1 MPTRRRSDPPEGST
15 PTNLPEGTT
24 TSAAPQQREG
34 QRRDGQRRD
43 GQRREGPRSRRAR
56 EPAAP
61 QSPGEAEVE
70 AAAENLELADAT
82 AVDLDEP
89 GRFGEAQAAAVIA
102 PVVDAAWQPRA
113 RSEEQLLALVER
125 LPDLPGVYVMRD
137 RKGTIVYV
145 GKARR
150 LRARVRQYFN
160 GTDTRHFVPFLAGTL
175 GDIETVVTSNDK
187 EALLLE
193 NNLIKR
199 HKPRFNVKLRDD
211 KQFLV
216 LRLDPKAKWPRLEL
230 VRRMRQDGSYY
241 FGPYHSAN
249 SARHTLRVVNRY
261 FKLRTCTDYTLAHR
275 SRPCLQHQIGRCP
288 APCVYPVDA
297 GAYAAQV
304 KNVGLFLNGRHKDL
318 VQSLRTQMDA
328 AAESLEFE
336 AAARLRDQLA
346 AIETSLERQTVD
358 DSSAIDQDV
367 IGMYREGGQV
377 EFVVMHVR
385 QGKLLGNRSF
395 SARGMELPDAE
406 VLGSFLLAYYDD
418 APTIPDELI
427 LPSPLVEDDE
437 APLKAWLREDS
448 GRKVA
453 IVVPERGDRKK
464 LLALAQKNAASCFAT
479 RRNRQEDSDQ
489 ALTALKQRLGLSR
502 LPRVIECYD
511 ISHIQGSD
519 TVASMVVFENGAAAR
534 KRYRSFKIR
543 GLEGLAQG
551 TRQNDDF
558 ASMAEVLGRRL
569 RRGLASEPGPQTED
583 DGADEPGSSWA
594 LPDLIVIDG
603 GKGQLGR
610 VLAMMRDLG
619 ITVGQGGVDVVSLA
633 KERKVELGRGKSAL
647 QQLREHKAR
656 LKANP
661 PKGLL
666 RAEDAPTGP
675 TLAQRIHAEA
685 AAAAALREAA
695 ANAATGDA
703 SARAS
708 DASAATS
715 DANAIASDARA
726 ATGDASEAANDASVA
741 ANDASAAAN
750 DASAATRGGSTSASD
765 ASAVMADGSAQTG
778 DADAATDAAG
788 DASPG
793 ADAPAP
799 VEPQRPG
806 QTYQDYVVQAGEDD
820 AGDAEVR
827 PERVFVPGAKDA
839 IRLRPGSSE
848 LFLLTQIRDEA
859 HRFAITHHRKRRGKR
874 ALHSALDDV
883 PGVGP
888 SLKKALLQAFG
899 SVAAIAAADDAA
911 LTAVKGVGPAL
922 ARKLRESLGSGPA

>member
-1 MPTRRRSDPPEGST
+1 MSTRPRNGSPPEPT
-15 PTNLPEGTT
+15 P
-24 TSAAPQQREG
+24 
-34 QRRDGQRRD
+34 
-43 GQRREGPRSRRAR
+43 
-56 EPAAP
+56 EPAAEGAKTSAP
-61 QSPGEAEVE
+61 RQSRRTRKPKAEPVGEAEVE
-70 AAAENLELADAT
+70 SAAENLELADAM
-82 AVDLDEP
+82 AIDLDEP
-89 GRFGEAQAAAVIA
+89 GRFSPAHAAATIA
-102 PVVDAAWQPRA
+102 PVVDAAWEPRA
-113 RSEEQLLALVER
+113 RSEEQLLELVER

-160 GTDTRHFVPFLAGTL
+160 GTDTRHFVPFLSGLL

-199 HKPRFNVKLRDD
+199 HRPRFNVKLRDD

-216 LRLDPKAKWPRLEL
+216 LRLDPKANWPRLEL
-230 VRRMRQDGSYY
+230 VRRMRQDGASY

-288 APCVYPVDA
+288 APCVYPVEPA
-297 GAYAAQV
+297 AYHGQV
-304 KNVGLFLNGRHKDL
+304 KNVSLFLDGRHKDL
-318 VQSLRTQMDA
+318 VTALKGQMEA
-328 AAESLEFE
+328 AAAALEFE
-336 AAARLRDQLA
+336 SAARLRDQLT
-346 AIETSLERQTVD
+346 AIETSLEHQQVVD
-358 DSSAIDQDV
+358 INSLDQDV

-377 EFVVMHVR
+377 EFVVLHVR

-418 APTIPDELI
+418 APTIPDEVI
-427 LPSPLVEDDE
+427 LPTPLVEDDE
-437 APLKAWLREDS
+437 MPLKAWLREDS

-453 IVVPERGDRKK
+453 ILVPERGDRKK
-464 LLALAQKNAASCFAT
+464 LLGLAQKNAASSFAS
-479 RRNRQEDSDQ
+479 RRNRQQDSDQ
-489 ALTALKQRLGLSR
+489 ALTSLKQRLGLSR

-519 TVASMVVFENGAAAR
+519 TVASMVVFVDGVADR

-543 GLEGLAQG
+543 GLDGLAQG
-551 TRQNDDF
+551 DRQNDDF

-569 RRGLASEPGPQTED
+569 RRGLAK
-583 DGADEPGSSWA
+583 EPGSDSEGESPEDSRDAWA
-594 LPDLIVIDG
+594 LPDLLVIDG

-610 VLAMMRDLG
+610 VLAMMRDLEIPIGAGG
-619 ITVGQGGVDVVSLA
+619 IDVVSLA
-633 KERKVELGRGKSAL
+633 KERKVDIGRGKSAL

-656 LKANP
+656 LRAKP
-661 PKGLL
+661 MPGVLT
-666 RAEDAPTGP
+666 AEDAPNGP
-675 TLAQRIHAEA
+675 TLAQQLQAEGQA
-685 AAAAALREAA
+685 AAAQRAA
-695 ANAATGDA
+695 AATGSESTPAALEVA
-703 SARAS
+703 SPVIKE
-708 DASAATS
+708 AATS
-715 DANAIASDARA
+715 EAAS
-726 ATGDASEAANDASVA
+726 SEAISSEATSSGVVP
-741 ANDASAAAN
+741 SA
-750 DASAATRGGSTSASD
+750 DES
-765 ASAVMADGSAQTG
+765 
-778 DADAATDAAG
+778 
-788 DASPG
+788 
-793 ADAPAP
+793 
-799 VEPQRPG
+799 RPG
-806 QTYQDYVVQAGEDD
+806 ETFQDYILKAEEEDP
-820 AGDAEVR
+820 ADAEVR

-848 LFLLTQIRDEA
+848 LFLMTQIRDEA

-874 ALHSALDDV
+874 ALHSALDEV

-888 SLKKALLQAFG
+888 ALKKALLQAFG

-911 LTAVKGVGPAL
+911 LTAIKGVGPSL
-922 ARKLRESLGSGPA
+922 ARKLRETLGTPV

>member
-1 MPTRRRSDPPEGST
+1 MRTRRRSGSPTEPT
-15 PTNLPEGTT
+15 PDSVPLG
-24 TSAAPQQREG
+24 AK
-34 QRRDGQRRD
+34 
-43 GQRREGPRSRRAR
+43 PRPAGSRRGR
-56 EPAAP
+56 KPAAEP
-61 QSPGEAEVE
+61 VGEAEVA
-70 AAAENLELADAT
+70 AAAENLELADAL

-89 GRFGEAQAAAVIA
+89 GRFGQAQAAATIA
-102 PVVDAAWQPRA
+102 PVVDAAWEPRA

-125 LPDLPGVYVMRD
+125 LPELPGVYVMRD
-137 RKGTIVYV
+137 RAGTIVYV

-160 GTDTRHFVPFLAGTL
+160 GTDHRHFVPFLAGLL

-199 HKPRFNVKLRDD
+199 HRPRFNVKLRDD

-230 VRRMRQDGSYY
+230 VRRMRQDGAHY

-288 APCVYPVDA
+288 APCVYPVEPA
-297 GAYAAQV
+297 TYHVQV
-304 KNVGLFLNGRHKDL
+304 KNVGLFLDGRHKDL
-318 VQSLRTQMDA
+318 VHALKGQMEA
-328 AAESLEFE
+328 AAAALEFE
-336 AAARLRDQLA
+336 TAARLRDQLT
-346 AIETSLERQTVD
+346 AIETSLEHQQVVD
-358 DSSAIDQDV
+358 SNALDQDV

-377 EFVVMHVR
+377 EFVVLHVR
-385 QGKLLGNRSF
+385 QGKLLGTRSF

-418 APTIPDELI
+418 APTIPDEVI
-427 LPSPLVEDDE
+427 LPTPLVEDDE
-437 APLKAWLREDS
+437 QPLKAWLREDS

-453 IVVPERGDRKK
+453 ILIPERGDRKK
-464 LLALAQKNAASCFAT
+464 LLGLAQKNAASSFAT
-479 RRNRQEDSDQ
+479 RRNRQEDSEQ
-489 ALTALKQRLGLSR
+489 ALTALRQRLGLSR

-519 TVASMVVFENGAAAR
+519 TVASMVVFVDGVAAR

-543 GLEGLAQG
+543 GLDGLAQG

-569 RRGLASEPGPQTED
+569 RRGLAHGAGPEAGPEIAGEGPED
-583 DGADEPGSSWA
+583 GRDGWA

-610 VLAMMRDLG
+610 VLAMMRDLE
-619 ITVGQGGVDVVSLA
+619 IPVGPGGVDVVSLA
-633 KERKVELGRGKSAL
+633 KERKVDIGRGKSAL

-656 LKANP
+656 LRARP
-661 PKGLL
+661 MPGVLT
-666 RAEDAPTGP
+666 AEDAPSGP
-675 TLAQRIHAEA
+675 TLAQQLQAEGE
-685 AAAAALREAA
+685 AAAALRAA
-695 ANAATGDA
+695 AATPGSE
-703 SARAS
+703 SAP
-708 DASAATS
+708 
-715 DANAIASDARA
+715 
-726 ATGDASEAANDASVA
+726 E
-741 ANDASAAAN
+741 
-750 DASAATRGGSTSASD
+750 
-765 ASAVMADGSAQTG
+765 
-778 DADAATDAAG
+778 
-788 DASPG
+788 G
-793 ADAPAP
+793 A
-799 VEPQRPG
+799 RPG
-806 QTYQDYVVQAGEDD
+806 QTFQDYVLQAEEEDP
-820 AGDAEVR
+820 ADAEVR
-827 PERVFVPGAKDA
+827 PERVFIPGAKDA

-848 LFLLTQIRDEA
+848 LYLMTQIRDEA

-874 ALHSALDDV
+874 ALHSALDEV

-888 SLKKALLQAFG
+888 ALKKTLLQTFG
-899 SVAAIAAADDAA
+899 SVAAIVAADDAA

-922 ARKLRESLGSGPA
+922 ARKLRETLGTPT

>member
-1 MPTRRRSDPPEGST
+1 MRTRRRSGSPTEPT
-15 PTNLPEGTT
+15 PDSVPLG
-24 TSAAPQQREG
+24 AK
-34 QRRDGQRRD
+34 
-43 GQRREGPRSRRAR
+43 PRPAGSRRGR
-56 EPAAP
+56 KPAAEP
-61 QSPGEAEVE
+61 VGEAEVA

-89 GRFGEAQAAAVIA
+89 GRFGQAQAAATIA
-102 PVVDAAWQPRA
+102 PVVDAAWEPRA

-125 LPDLPGVYVMRD
+125 LPELPGVYVMRD
-137 RKGTIVYV
+137 RAGTIVYV

-160 GTDTRHFVPFLAGTL
+160 GTDHRHFVPFLAGLL

-199 HKPRFNVKLRDD
+199 HRPRFNVKLRDD

-230 VRRMRQDGSYY
+230 VRRMRQDGAHY

-288 APCVYPVDA
+288 APCVYPVEPA
-297 GAYAAQV
+297 AYHVQV
-304 KNVGLFLNGRHKDL
+304 KNVGLFLDGRHKDL
-318 VQSLRTQMDA
+318 VHALKGQMEA
-328 AAESLEFE
+328 AAVALEFE
-336 AAARLRDQLA
+336 TAARLRDQLT
-346 AIETSLERQTVD
+346 AIETSLEHQQVVD
-358 DSSAIDQDV
+358 SNALDQDV

-377 EFVVMHVR
+377 EFVVLHVR
-385 QGKLLGNRSF
+385 QGKLLGTRSF

-418 APTIPDELI
+418 APTIPDEVI
-427 LPSPLVEDDE
+427 LPTPLVEDDE
-437 APLKAWLREDS
+437 QPLKAWLREDS

-453 IVVPERGDRKK
+453 ILIPERGDRKK
-464 LLALAQKNAASCFAT
+464 LLGLAQKNAASSFAT
-479 RRNRQEDSDQ
+479 RRNRQEDSEQ
-489 ALTALKQRLGLSR
+489 ALTALRQRLGLSR

-519 TVASMVVFENGAAAR
+519 TVASMVVFVDGVAAR

-543 GLEGLAQG
+543 GLDGLAQG

-569 RRGLASEPGPQTED
+569 RRGLAHGAGPEAGPEIAGESPED
-583 DGADEPGSSWA
+583 GRDGWA

-610 VLAMMRDLG
+610 VLAMMRDLE
-619 ITVGQGGVDVVSLA
+619 IPVGPGGVDVVSLA
-633 KERKVELGRGKSAL
+633 KERKVDIGRGKSAL

-656 LKANP
+656 LRARP
-661 PKGLL
+661 MPGVLT
-666 RAEDAPTGP
+666 AEDAPSGP
-675 TLAQRIHAEA
+675 TLAQQLQAEGE
-685 AAAAALREAA
+685 AAAALRAA
-695 ANAATGDA
+695 AATPGSE
-703 SARAS
+703 SAP
-708 DASAATS
+708 
-715 DANAIASDARA
+715 
-726 ATGDASEAANDASVA
+726 E
-741 ANDASAAAN
+741 
-750 DASAATRGGSTSASD
+750 
-765 ASAVMADGSAQTG
+765 
-778 DADAATDAAG
+778 
-788 DASPG
+788 G
-793 ADAPAP
+793 A
-799 VEPQRPG
+799 RPG
-806 QTYQDYVVQAGEDD
+806 QTFQDYVLQAEEEDP
-820 AGDAEVR
+820 ADAEVR
-827 PERVFVPGAKDA
+827 PERVFIPGAKDA

-848 LFLLTQIRDEA
+848 LYLMTQIRDEA

-874 ALHSALDDV
+874 ALHSALDEV

-888 SLKKALLQAFG
+888 ALKKTLLQTFG

-911 LTAVKGVGPAL
+911 LAAVKGVGPAL
-922 ARKLRESLGSGPA
+922 ARKLRETLGTPT

>member
-1 MPTRRRSDPPEGST
+1 MSPRRRNAPPSEPNTGSPAEGAKT
-15 PTNLPEGTT
+15 LYTIPRHRKPAPE
-24 TSAAPQQREG
+24 R
-34 QRRDGQRRD
+34 
-43 GQRREGPRSRRAR
+43 
-56 EPAAP
+56 
-61 QSPGEAEVE
+61 PGDAEVE
-70 AAAENLELADAT
+70 AAAENLELADMLAR
-82 AVDLDEP
+82 DLDEP
-89 GRFGEAQAAAVIA
+89 GRFGEAQAAALFA

-113 RSEEQLLALVER
+113 RSSEQLLALVER
-125 LPDLPGVYVMRD
+125 LPELPGVYVMRD

-160 GTDTRHFVPFLAGTL
+160 GTDTRMFVPFLADLL

-193 NNLIKR
+193 NNLIKK

-216 LRLDPKAKWPRLEL
+216 LRLDPRAQWPRLEL
-230 VRRMRQDGSYY
+230 VRRMRKDGAQY

-288 APCVYPVDA
+288 APCVYPVEPA
-297 GAYAAQV
+297 AYHVQV
-304 KNVGLFLNGRHKDL
+304 KNVGLFLDGRHKDL
-318 VQSLRTQMDA
+318 VHALKDQMEA
-328 AAESLEFE
+328 AAAALEFE
-336 AAARLRDQLA
+336 TAARLRDQLT
-346 AIETSLERQTVD
+346 AIETSLEHQQVVD
-358 DSSAIDQDV
+358 SNALDQDV

-377 EFVVMHVR
+377 EFVVLHVR
-385 QGKLLGNRSF
+385 QGKLLGTRSF

-418 APTIPDELI
+418 APTIPDEVI
-427 LPSPLVEDDE
+427 LPTPLVEDDE
-437 APLKAWLREDS
+437 QPLKAWLREDS

-453 IVVPERGDRKK
+453 ILIPERGDRKK
-464 LLALAQKNAASCFAT
+464 LLGLAQKNAASSFAT
-479 RRNRQEDSDQ
+479 RRNRQEDSEQ
-489 ALTALKQRLGLSR
+489 ALTALRQRLGLSR

-519 TVASMVVFENGAAAR
+519 TVASMVVFVDGVAAR

-543 GLEGLAQG
+543 GLDGLAQG

-569 RRGLASEPGPQTED
+569 RRGLAHGAGPEAGPEIAGESPED
-583 DGADEPGSSWA
+583 GRDGWA

-610 VLAMMRDLG
+610 VLAMMRDLE
-619 ITVGQGGVDVVSLA
+619 IPVGPGGVDVVSLA
-633 KERKVELGRGKSAL
+633 KERKVDIGRGKSAL

-656 LKANP
+656 LRARP
-661 PKGLL
+661 MPGVLT
-666 RAEDAPTGP
+666 AEDAPSGP
-675 TLAQRIHAEA
+675 TLAQQLQAEGE
-685 AAAAALREAA
+685 AAAALRAA
-695 ANAATGDA
+695 AATPGSE
-703 SARAS
+703 SAP
-708 DASAATS
+708 
-715 DANAIASDARA
+715 
-726 ATGDASEAANDASVA
+726 E
-741 ANDASAAAN
+741 
-750 DASAATRGGSTSASD
+750 
-765 ASAVMADGSAQTG
+765 
-778 DADAATDAAG
+778 
-788 DASPG
+788 G
-793 ADAPAP
+793 A
-799 VEPQRPG
+799 RPG
-806 QTYQDYVVQAGEDD
+806 QTFQDYVLQAEEEDP
-820 AGDAEVR
+820 ADAEVR
-827 PERVFVPGAKDA
+827 PERVFIPGAKDA

-848 LFLLTQIRDEA
+848 LYLMTQIRDEA

-888 SLKKALLQAFG
+888 ALKKTLLQTFG

-911 LTAVKGVGPAL
+911 LAAVKGVGPAL
-922 ARKLRESLGSGPA
+922 ARKLRETLGTPT

>member
-569 RRGLASEPGPQTED
+569 RRGLASEPGPQAED